1 MNPIEHAKRNDQAP
15 LSLEAKKAPL
25 ASPEARN
32 SSCFSQFLEAKI
44 EFPSEFP
51 LNVTDVMNERIN
63 WLLGLPQTAYKTFF
77 TIDGKS
83 ASEHLKWVKEKIG
96 LDLIIEEHFVGSAM
110 TFAAGKEKFAEAIGL
125 LKLSRELSAGVYRRI
140 EEWKCK
146 FNDLDFRIKVKNTEG
161 LEKLVEDLNKSPCVS
176 AQFFKDT
183 QTLII
188 MIEDGERH
196 KVEFFISKEF
206 KADYALNT
214 DNWRYNL
221 ITGQFES
228 SDGWGWLKGQL
239 FKVILKKETDNFY
252 IFLRLLKKEMA
263 AYTSHGG
270 AEETFF
276 RVWDPLKYQSAKDA
290 DFSIAGLFRRLRLQ
304 QLGLKH
310 LQKLDANYLFNQT
323 SQVNAKIAH
332 SKFMH
337 TVFYA
342 LNEKRDAIV
351 PYMHAALE
359 CIALTLLRE
368 GCGPEI
374 QVKLVQHEGAYHLR
388 FRLDHK
394 DLLLGF
400 HPEAS
405 INKLMDAPD
414 EIKPLLKRVMH
425 AILRDGIH
433 FRETTKDY
441 RKSVN
446 IHVNNVVYDRI
457 KSFFMHGV
465 KVEQFKSLVEKP
477 LAEYLIPLCSDPKEL
492 LQLGLIVLEE
502 YDQEAKEK
510 LCWLAVEQCFKY
522 DGLDQAIELTK
533 RLRKEGLDPAE
544 SLFIACLRGNC
555 NIAFLEVLN
564 PWNIKLNWE
573 VLLKAKQELRSKTL
587 LEMADSPEIPAD
599 VYIQILK
606 SIKSQ
611 PKKISEDTLTRI
623 LNYLDPKYGAI
634 LLQKFDNPK
643 YNSKSYAQVVSK
655 MITENRSLRLDWVLE
670 FMKSGRF
677 KGDNIQVCT
686 YLLSQ
691 NIDTVEK
698 SNLLKTLKIDNDELF
713 RQVAAEYLQKNPKWP
728 QALLQCEG
736 IPQETLVEWCNI
748 IGMAHNKEAVLPLI
762 EKAKKKTVFGL
773 VVLMHFLKNW
783 KKDLVDPAVLR
794 ALVPWKWENIVEDAK
809 NPKEVLKNLKDPKTF
824 PTYTSLM
831 GALQPKEEHFFDWW
845 IDQVEKMDLPKLLD
859 LCAKRSFK
867 ECLKITPKKTLKVLE
882 KIISPERIDFILQIF
897 NNKDDIDENLFKL
910 LLLESFKKADNSL
923 ATESV
928 LDNSPL
934 RKINDK
940 DFIAAV
946 VQHAGRL
953 LDDKNGSLDI
963 VVRLWRLLP
972 PNTQPIKLAP
982 FERLLKLIKCGNLEL
997 VLNMLRE
1004 SLKGGEQEVNPALY
1018 CEILK
1023 RQKNLDDKISLLL
1036 NCRVTSDAIKKIW
1049 GELVLDQE
1057 VVRSINATKNMIS
1070 IAHNIQIKVEDI
1082 QSLVLKVLPEIR
1094 PNTIIDQGLID
1105 SMYDCIECV
1114 KPEEQLKLWIALKNS
1129 AEINEKKLWNSGLV
1143 ILKNTLENPS
1153 PIIVKWLFKN
1163 CKDEQNAEFSALI
1176 LDILPKLNDELK
1188 QKIVNSVLK
1197 KPALE
1202 GDAQARELFWKH
1214 TSGAK
1219 ISEDE
1224 LEALSPIC
1232 QQRVLALKELTLK
1245 YRRMFSLVD
1254 KTEGIQRLLIKNNL
1268 DYFYSDLLLCEL
1280 IIDLLID
1287 VIKQSKETASN
1298 TIFDYL
1304 AHFMTSPI
1312 NNKSV
1317 GSDLLIKNLAKLSFD
1332 YIRAIHQDIITGRL
1346 FTEYLDPFFIHLID
1360 IDNEGCSDL
1369 AIQLTMNVPH
1379 GGLMPQSAKNGLR
1392 DITPN
1397 IEKLTKFKIRIRLT
1411 VMKTVIL
1418 ADSSVKEV
1426 NNFIAMC
1433 KIAYENDD
1441 DKFVELTF
1449 HRIISYIFSKVR
1461 KENVDLIQRALDC
1474 ISGLASAKV
1483 AVTALLEYAKS
1494 NQDVLILFKV
1504 LSFICDSLESELRHN
1519 PTEKRFF
1526 ELYEIIVH
1534 SLFLSL
1540 ADEALTLLG
1549 ERLQGIFKQVS
1560 KASKINDFGP
1570 MYILNLIFYQKQT
1583 DINLSSEFEVMEMK
1597 CIEMTIHK
1605 LCEIDSLPSIVLL
1618 KRLMPIVTYSKL
1630 YCYFNVLKEVNSLYV
1645 NTFQRHIISEKDL
1658 ENNFDRFFTHLLM
1671 PPGNDVDIF
1680 LCGVESTRKNRLT
1693 LIIANTLNLLCKF
1706 PKFLPGFIPYFHSE
1720 IVHLFTKD
1728 DAAQYDMLMSVLFKI
1743 WQDNRHSDK
1752 HWSDNSLA
1760 HLAFLLLSQPV
1771 MNLDIIVGQPIES
1784 LCNDDDLIS
1793 VFRYPLNKDLLLKN
1807 NNNLYYSQLAFV
1819 HFINLC
1825 ETDNCVAN
1833 TLAVGRNLLTAMFHF
1848 DEIHPSYYYTAKRRL
1863 FDFIQKLF
1871 DQFNNTKREDIIQ
1884 ILHGIF
1890 DLSKNWLPDFRFEL
1904 AMLMAIKLTKIN
1916 CIIFNK
1922 IMEIAADR
1930 KSDVNAVI
1938 TIEWM
1943 KLARKNGDQ
1952 NILVAPVVQKQMF
1965 GRFHHFIKACF
1976 SQYINKSI
1984 TNVIYMSKTNID
1996 SFYLYY
2002 CCALRELCAE
2012 LRTTTNN
2019 YQFLMKMTEF
2029 RKMTD
2034 VIVMAANIYDVE
2046 YLEML
2051 LEIIEENILIFDEI
2065 NTCGKVLDLIYFNL
2079 SFIEKSFAQ
2088 DKLLEY
2094 VAKYLILCFNY
2105 GPDKEGDKF
2114 LNLYQRKGMQ
2124 LTDGTTC
2131 NIGVDLAIIRMLNG
2145 NDIHL
2150 SSPEDLRLGALKLL
2164 PFLSMYSKHR
2174 PSPWFD
2180 HWHKKI
2186 SNYLV

>member
-146 FNDLDFRIKVKNTEG
+146 FNDLDFRIKVKNTER

-252 IFLRLLKKEMA
+252 IFLRLLKKEMS

-374 QVKLVQHEGAYHLR
+374 QVKLVQHEGEYHLR

-414 EIKPLLKRVMH
+414 EMKPLLKRVMH

-677 KGDNIQVCT
+677 DGDIIPVCT

-691 NIDTVEK
+691 NIETLEK
-698 SNLLKTLKIDNDELF
+698 SKLLTTLKIDNDELF

-794 ALVPWKWENIVEDAK
+794 ALVPWKWENIVADSK

-1129 AEINEKKLWNSGLV
+1129 AEINEKKLWNSGLA

-1224 LEALSPIC
+1224 LEALSPNDD
-1232 QQRVLALKELTLK
+1232 QRVLVLKELILK
-1245 YRRMFSLVD
+1245 YRKIKPSHVKCDNIGNLL
-1254 KTEGIQRLLIKNNL
+1254 ERLTKNSIK
-1268 DYFYSDLLLCEL
+1268 
-1280 IIDLLID
+1280 
-1287 VIKQSKETASN
+1287 V
-1298 TIFDYL
+1298 
-1304 AHFMTSPI
+1304 
-1312 NNKSV
+1312 
-1317 GSDLLIKNLAKLSFD
+1317 
-1332 YIRAIHQDIITGRL
+1332 IHQCILSGRL
-1346 FTEYLDPFFIHLID
+1346 FTEHRQSFIQYLID
-1360 IDNEGCSDL
+1360 SDIPKYKYM
-1369 AIQLTMNVPH
+1369 A
-1379 GGLMPQSAKNGLR
+1379 G
-1392 DITPN
+1392 
-1397 IEKLTKFKIRIRLT
+1397 
-1411 VMKTVIL
+1411 
-1418 ADSSVKEV
+1418 
-1426 NNFIAMC
+1426 
-1433 KIAYENDD
+1433 
-1441 DKFVELTF
+1441 EL
-1449 HRIISYIFSKVR
+1449 I
-1461 KENVDLIQRALDC
+1461 
-1474 ISGLASAKV
+1474 
-1483 AVTALLEYAKS
+1483 
-1494 NQDVLILFKV
+1494 
-1504 LSFICDSLESELRHN
+1504 
-1519 PTEKRFF
+1519 
-1526 ELYEIIVH
+1526 
-1534 SLFLSL
+1534 
-1540 ADEALTLLG
+1540 
-1549 ERLQGIFKQVS
+1549 
-1560 KASKINDFGP
+1560 
-1570 MYILNLIFYQKQT
+1570 M
-1583 DINLSSEFEVMEMK
+1583 
-1597 CIEMTIHK
+1597 
-1605 LCEIDSLPSIVLL
+1605 
-1618 KRLMPIVTYSKL
+1618 
-1630 YCYFNVLKEVNSLYV
+1630 
-1645 NTFQRHIISEKDL
+1645 SEKDALDNGQAIAVLDSFGQFPEILAQLKPMMDSFPSSRVQGFYQLVAMQFSQDSPLSDAYKYIELCKSLFDNDDKVSVVKFMPPLLKYVLAVDRPQNNILLGNFLKGITGIFSAIMGVAILL
-1658 ENNFDRFFTHLLM
+1658 EHIKYNHPPDLISVSLEFICACIETELTSHPEDTRFLAYYCIIEEGALLALVDDSLISYWHRFQKIYETIVICGKLRDANRRYRLNLLFYYQQPNANYSGVEDEKKNILKIVKKIVSVNSQSSLSYLSSFMSAISYKQLYALPDELVEVNTMFVNAFLEKHNDIIQIETTFGAFFLHLLM
-1671 PPGNDVDIF
+1671 PTGNDVDVY
-1680 LCGVESTRKNRLT
+1680 LTGGKSRRRKRLE
-1693 LIIANTLNLLCKF
+1693 LILNNCYVILDKF
-1706 PKFLPGFIPYFHSE
+1706 PNHLHNLINLFHAKMA
-1720 IVHLFTKD
+1720 HLFGQD
-1728 DAAQYDMLMSVLFKI
+1728 DHDLYKVFLKKLFQLVFLINVMNK
-1743 WQDNRHSDK
+1743 NYF
-1752 HWSDNSLA
+1752 NSIRS
-1760 HLAFLLLSQPV
+1760 LAFLLLAY
-1771 MNLDIIVGQPIES
+1771 PIK
-1784 LCNDDDLIS
+1784 CPINDLIS
-1793 VFRYPLNKDLLLKN
+1793 LSLEELLMGDLLSIFRYPHDDAPFLLDAAHPFYLPV
-1807 NNNLYYSQLAFV
+1807 AFV
-1819 HFINLC
+1819 HYTKKC
-1825 ETDNCVAN
+1825 EGADIFNDVTSF
-1833 TLAVGRNLLTAMFHF
+1833 RNDLKMVMKIFNQMKEFHF
-1848 DEIHPSYYYTAKRRL
+1848 ERKF
-1863 FDFIQKLF
+1863 FDLIQKLF
-1871 DQFNNTKREDIIQ
+1871 DDFKSMKINSKIDPLLIICDIILFFLDYPLQ
-1884 ILHGIF
+1884 LR
-1890 DLSKNWLPDFRFEL
+1890 LKL
-1904 AMLMAIKLTKIN
+1904 AKMMAANLTKVDLLPLPLVLQLAGE
-1916 CIIFNK
+1916 K
-1922 IMEIAADR
+1922 KDEI
-1930 KSDVNAVI
+1930 NAVI
-1938 TIEWM
+1938 AFEIFKNEFKGIEITPIKQQM
-1943 KLARKNGDQ
+1943 LKDFPLYLNTCLASFIEHGAASSIYISQSAIRDFCLYYVTVLNAMCEELRLTNNKPDFLEKLKLFFN
-1952 NILVAPVVQKQMF
+1952 LTQK
-1965 GRFHHFIKACF
+1965 IV
-1976 SQYINKSI
+1976 SVISI
-1984 TNVIYMSKTNID
+1984 TEEEHYGRLFRIFENSILMFD
-1996 SFYLYY
+1996 E
-2002 CCALRELCAE
+2002 REICAE
-2012 LRTTTNN
+2012 
-2019 YQFLMKMTEF
+2019 
-2029 RKMTD
+2029 
-2034 VIVMAANIYDVE
+2034 
-2046 YLEML
+2046 
-2051 LEIIEENILIFDEI
+2051 
-2065 NTCGKVLDLIYFNL
+2065 VLKLIYFNL
-2079 SFIEKSFAQ
+2079 CAFGKSFPQLMVFEYAARYIILSFNFGPDTKGDNSLNMYQ
-2088 DKLLEY
+2088 RRAIQLIIDAHHSEKEIKKRSCCGYEMLICLIAGRDLQLISPSDRKAGAKLLMEY
-2094 VAKYLILCFNY
+2094 LMRNQI
-2105 GPDKEGDKF
+2105 D
-2114 LNLYQRKGMQ
+2114 NLS
-2124 LTDGTTC
+2124 D
-2131 NIGVDLAIIRMLNG
+2131 
-2145 NDIHL
+2145 
-2150 SSPEDLRLGALKLL
+2150 
-2164 PFLSMYSKHR
+2164 
-2174 PSPWFD
+2174 WFD
-2180 HWHKKI
+2180 HWLTKFSH
-2186 SNYLV
+2186 YLV